1 MNTFNENEFLITTG
15 EYKTDFWN
23 AMREKRKA
31 TEKILSKQSAATKDY
46 PLPYDND
53 KQLQNAI
60 KRESKFRNLATVVTA
75 YNGDYTIFGKDCDD
89 LAAWVPEGGEIPI
102 YDGVND
108 FESYS
113 VGRHK
118 LAVFVK
124 LDDDFIND
132 ATFRIEDY
140 LTWRFARNIAKSEDN
155 GFVTGDG
162 VSSPSGIA
170 VPGIGA
176 ETQIYTNSISMDDI
190 VKLYFALED
199 EYRSNAVWMM
209 NDDSTLYLIQ
219 VKQFL
224 NHCSLLILFGYYN
237 KNNHDL

>member
-102 YDGVND
+102 YDGVNEMTILSMMPHSGLRIILHGVLPETLQKARITD
-108 FESYS
+108 LSP
-113 VGRHK
+113 VT
-118 LAVFVK
+118 A
-124 LDDDFIND
+124 
-132 ATFRIEDY
+132 FR
-140 LTWRFARNIAKSEDN
+140 LL
-155 GFVTGDG
+155 
-162 VSSPSGIA
+162 
-170 VPGIGA
+170 PG
-176 ETQIYTNSISMDDI
+176 
-190 VKLYFALED
+190 
-199 EYRSNAVWMM
+199 
-209 NDDSTLYLIQ
+209 
-219 VKQFL
+219 
-224 NHCSLLILFGYYN
+224 LLFPE
-237 KNNHDL
+237 